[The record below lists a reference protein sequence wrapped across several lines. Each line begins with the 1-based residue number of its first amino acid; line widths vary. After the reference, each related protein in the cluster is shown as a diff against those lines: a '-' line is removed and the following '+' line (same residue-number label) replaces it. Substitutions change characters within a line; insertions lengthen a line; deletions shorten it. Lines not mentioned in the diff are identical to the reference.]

1 MTKRMRAIM
10 AVLMIVAVAV
20 FAGIG
25 PSAQAGPT
33 PSTSSSTSGGC
44 LPPTLGA
51 DLWAQGFPFSEG
63 EIQDR
68 DRDCD
73 ILCRSHVRKCRRI
86 VRMSRTCNS
95 GTTGAIAGLISDVC
109 NTIPNRNDRRSCRR
123 GADDFRSDVRSCII
137 DDALTARG
145 CCDYNYQACVGSCTE
160 SKGPPIQ
167 KCFTGGACLFD
178 LFNSTFEE

>member
-1 MTKRMRAIM
+1 MTKQMRAII
-10 AVLMIVAVAV
+10 AASLVVAVAI
-20 FAGIG
+20 FAGLG
-25 PSAQAGPT
+25 PSAQAGPV

-63 EIQDR
+63 SPQNL

-95 GTTGAIAGLISDVC
+95 GTAGAIAGLITDVC
-109 NTIPNRNDRRSCRR
+109 NTIDNRNDRRSCRR
-123 GADDFRSDVRSCII
+123 GADDFRADLRSCII
-137 DDALTARG
+137 EDSLAARD
-145 CCDYNYQACVGSCTE
+145 CCDNNYPACFESCTQE
-160 SKGPPIQ
+160 HEVDIQ
-167 KCFTGGACLFD
+167 QCFTRGTCLFD
-178 LFNSTFEE
+178 FMNTPE